1 MEARHGLVVA
11 AVVLGLAFVIAP
23 PLLDLSGAA
32 TAVLWFG
39 MIATVVAAVV
49 AARMRR

>member
-1 MEARHGLVVA
+1 MEARHGLIVA
-11 AVVLGLAFVIAP
+11 AVVLGLAFIIAP

-39 MIATVVAAVV
+39 MVATIVAAII
-49 AARMRR
+49 AGRLRR